1 MDIKVGRNWGLFAA
15 GIALVIIGF
24 VLLMVPGL
32 TLVSI
37 AVIAGC
43 MFLAA
48 GIVDAYAY
56 FKYREAEG
64 LSGWA
69 LAYAICDIILGVLFI
84 VHPIASAVVIPWV
97 MGIFV
102 VAYGIFEIVAAV
114 RFHDAAQHTVHPS
127 AAQLIVHL
135 QAFVLPAGFRLFFG
149 QADAVKHRLCSLHKT
164 VQILLGPLFFHCI
177 FPIIMHRAAVHR
189 QLTDS
194 RHSPGTHSHY
204 SIQAGP
210 LPAERTIFY
219 WNFCIFV
226 RLPNNLQS
234 ARRN

>member
-114 RFHDAAQHTVHPS
+114 RFRAVPGLLPDGPRRADGRLRRVAAPGDHRGPHPLGSAMRRWGVAPLGSDA
-127 AAQLIVHL
+127 
-135 QAFVLPAGFRLFFG
+135 R
-149 QADAVKHRLCSLHKT
+149 
-164 VQILLGPLFFHCI
+164 
-177 FPIIMHRAAVHR
+177 
-189 QLTDS
+189 
-194 RHSPGTHSHY
+194 
-204 SIQAGP
+204 
-210 LPAERTIFY
+210 
-219 WNFCIFV
+219 
-226 RLPNNLQS
+226 
-234 ARRN
+234 

>member
-24 VLLMVPGL
+24 VLLVVPGL

-69 LAYAICDIILGVLFI
+69 LAYAVCDIILGVLFI

-114 RFHDAAQHTVHPS
+114 RFRDALPGWGAVRRHRV
-127 AAQLIVHL
+127 AVLRYR
-135 QAFVLPAGFRLFFG
+135 VLPVAGHLRAVLGLLPDGPRRADGRLRRVAAPG
-149 QADAVKHRLCSLHKT
+149 DHRGPHPLGSAMRRWGVAPLGSDAR
-164 VQILLGPLFFHCI
+164 
-177 FPIIMHRAAVHR
+177 
-189 QLTDS
+189 
-194 RHSPGTHSHY
+194 
-204 SIQAGP
+204 
-210 LPAERTIFY
+210 
-219 WNFCIFV
+219 
-226 RLPNNLQS
+226 
-234 ARRN
+234 

>member
-114 RFHDAAQHTVHPS
+114 RFRDALPGWGWVLFAGIVSLFCGIAFFLAGHLRAVLGLLPDGPRRADGRLRRVAAPGDHRGPHPLGS
-127 AAQLIVHL
+127 AMRRWGVAPL
-135 QAFVLPAGFRLFFG
+135 GS
-149 QADAVKHRLCSLHKT
+149 DAR
-164 VQILLGPLFFHCI
+164 
-177 FPIIMHRAAVHR
+177 
-189 QLTDS
+189 
-194 RHSPGTHSHY
+194 
-204 SIQAGP
+204 
-210 LPAERTIFY
+210 
-219 WNFCIFV
+219 
-226 RLPNNLQS
+226 
-234 ARRN
+234 

>member
-69 LAYAICDIILGVLFI
+69 LAYAICDIILGVLLI

-114 RFHDAAQHTVHPS
+114 RFHS
-127 AAQLIVHL
+127 
-135 QAFVLPAGFRLFFG
+135 VLPGWGWVLFAGAFF
-149 QADAVKHRLCSLHKT
+149 LW
-164 VQILLGPLFFHCI
+164 
-177 FPIIMHRAAVHR
+177 
-189 QLTDS
+189 
-194 RHSPGTHSHY
+194 PGTFALFLGFFLMARGVQMAVYGVSLP
-204 SIQAGP
+204 QA
-210 LPAERTIFY
+210 TI
-219 WNFCIFV
+219 V
-226 RLPNNLQS
+226 
-234 ARRN
+234 AHTH

>member
-69 LAYAICDIILGVLFI
+69 LAYAVCDIILGVLFI

-114 RFHDAAQHTVHPS
+114 RFHDAVQHAVHPS
-127 AAQLIVHL
+127 AAQ
-135 QAFVLPAGFRLFFG
+135 ASCRCSAASPSSCGRAPSRCSWASSSWPAACRWPST
-149 QADAVKHRLCSLHKT
+149 ACRCPRRPSWPTPTRKC
-164 VQILLGPLFFHCI
+164 
-177 FPIIMHRAAVHR
+177 
-189 QLTDS
+189 
-194 RHSPGTHSHY
+194 
-204 SIQAGP
+204 
-210 LPAERTIFY
+210 
-219 WNFCIFV
+219 
-226 RLPNNLQS
+226 
-234 ARRN
+234 ARSGGVAL

>member
-69 LAYAICDIILGVLFI
+69 LAYAVCDIILGVLFI

-114 RFHDAAQHTVHPS
+114 RFRDALPGWGWVLFAGIVSLFCGIAFFLWPAACRWPS
-127 AAQLIVHL
+127 TACRC
-135 QAFVLPAGFRLFFG
+135 P
-149 QADAVKHRLCSLHKT
+149 
-164 VQILLGPLFFHCI
+164 
-177 FPIIMHRAAVHR
+177 
-189 QLTDS
+189 
-194 RHSPGTHSHY
+194 
-204 SIQAGP
+204 
-210 LPAERTIFY
+210 
-219 WNFCIFV
+219 
-226 RLPNNLQS
+226 
-234 ARRN
+234 RRPSWPTPTRKCAPSGGVAP

>member
-69 LAYAICDIILGVLFI
+69 LAYAVCDIILGVLFI

-97 MGIFV
+97 MGTFALFLGFFLMARGV
-102 VAYGIFEIVAAV
+102 QMAVYGVSLPQATIVA
-114 RFHDAAQHTVHPS
+114 HTH
-127 AAQLIVHL
+127 
-135 QAFVLPAGFRLFFG
+135 
-149 QADAVKHRLCSLHKT
+149 
-164 VQILLGPLFFHCI
+164 
-177 FPIIMHRAAVHR
+177 
-189 QLTDS
+189 
-194 RHSPGTHSHY
+194 
-204 SIQAGP
+204 
-210 LPAERTIFY
+210 
-219 WNFCIFV
+219 
-226 RLPNNLQS
+226 
-234 ARRN
+234 

>member
-69 LAYAICDIILGVLFI
+69 LAYAVCDIILGVLFI

-102 VAYGIFEIVAAV
+102 VAYGIFEIAG
-114 RFHDAAQHTVHPS
+114 
-127 AAQLIVHL
+127 IVSL
-135 QAFVLPAGFRLFFG
+135 FCGIAFFLW
-149 QADAVKHRLCSLHKT
+149 
-164 VQILLGPLFFHCI
+164 
-177 FPIIMHRAAVHR
+177 
-189 QLTDS
+189 
-194 RHSPGTHSHY
+194 PGTFALFLGFFLMARGVQMAVYGVSLP
-204 SIQAGP
+204 QA
-210 LPAERTIFY
+210 TI
-219 WNFCIFV
+219 V
-226 RLPNNLQS
+226 
-234 ARRN
+234 AHTH

>member
-97 MGIFV
+97 MGIFLMARGV
-102 VAYGIFEIVAAV
+102 QMAVYGVSLPQATIVA
-114 RFHDAAQHTVHPS
+114 HTH
-127 AAQLIVHL
+127 
-135 QAFVLPAGFRLFFG
+135 
-149 QADAVKHRLCSLHKT
+149 
-164 VQILLGPLFFHCI
+164 
-177 FPIIMHRAAVHR
+177 
-189 QLTDS
+189 
-194 RHSPGTHSHY
+194 
-204 SIQAGP
+204 
-210 LPAERTIFY
+210 
-219 WNFCIFV
+219 
-226 RLPNNLQS
+226 
-234 ARRN
+234 

>member
-69 LAYAICDIILGVLFI
+69 LAYAVCDIILGALFI

-114 RFHDAAQHTVHPS
+114 RFRDALPGWGWVLFAG
-127 AAQLIVHL
+127 I
-135 QAFVLPAGFRLFFG
+135 AFFLW
-149 QADAVKHRLCSLHKT
+149 
-164 VQILLGPLFFHCI
+164 
-177 FPIIMHRAAVHR
+177 
-189 QLTDS
+189 
-194 RHSPGTHSHY
+194 PGTFALFLGFFLMARGVQMAVYGVSLP
-204 SIQAGP
+204 QA
-210 LPAERTIFY
+210 TI
-219 WNFCIFV
+219 V
-226 RLPNNLQS
+226 
-234 ARRN
+234 AHTH

>member
-69 LAYAICDIILGVLFI
+69 LAYAVCDIILGVLFI

-97 MGIFV
+97 MGIF
-102 VAYGIFEIVAAV
+102 EIVAAV
-114 RFHDAAQHTVHPS
+114 RFRDALPGWGWVLFAG
-127 AAQLIVHL
+127 IVSL
-135 QAFVLPAGFRLFFG
+135 FCGIAFFLW
-149 QADAVKHRLCSLHKT
+149 
-164 VQILLGPLFFHCI
+164 
-177 FPIIMHRAAVHR
+177 
-189 QLTDS
+189 
-194 RHSPGTHSHY
+194 PGTFARFLGFFLMARGVQRAVYGVSLP
-204 SIQAGP
+204 QA
-210 LPAERTIFY
+210 TI
-219 WNFCIFV
+219 V
-226 RLPNNLQS
+226 
-234 ARRN
+234 AHTH

>member
-1 MDIKVGRNWGLFAA
+1 
-15 GIALVIIGF
+15 
-24 VLLMVPGL
+24 MVPGL

-69 LAYAICDIILGVLFI
+69 LAYAVCDIILGVLFI

-114 RFHDAAQHTVHPS
+114 RFHDALPGWGWVLFAG
-127 AAQLIVHL
+127 IVV
-135 QAFVLPAGFRLFFG
+135 AVLR
-149 QADAVKHRLCSLHKT
+149 HRLLPVAGT
-164 VQILLGPLFFHCI
+164 FALFLGFFL
-177 FPIIMHRAAVHR
+177 M
-189 QLTDS
+189 
-194 RHSPGTHSHY
+194 
-204 SIQAGP
+204 
-210 LPAERTIFY
+210 
-219 WNFCIFV
+219 
-226 RLPNNLQS
+226 
-234 ARRN
+234 ARRRADGRLRRVAAPGDHRGPHPLGSAHAREELRSEEATPARRGVGGTTAAPVIP

>member
-56 FKYREAEG
+56 FK
-64 LSGWA
+64 
-69 LAYAICDIILGVLFI
+69 
-84 VHPIASAVVIPWV
+84 HPVASAVVIPWV

-114 RFHDAAQHTVHPS
+114 RFRDALPGWGWVLFAG
-127 AAQLIVHL
+127 IVSL
-135 QAFVLPAGFRLFFG
+135 FCGIAFFLW
-149 QADAVKHRLCSLHKT
+149 
-164 VQILLGPLFFHCI
+164 
-177 FPIIMHRAAVHR
+177 
-189 QLTDS
+189 
-194 RHSPGTHSHY
+194 PGTFALFLGFFLMARGVQMAVYGVSLP
-204 SIQAGP
+204 QA
-210 LPAERTIFY
+210 TI
-219 WNFCIFV
+219 V
-226 RLPNNLQS
+226 
-234 ARRN
+234 AHTH

>member
-69 LAYAICDIILGVLFI
+69 LAYAVCDIILGVLFI

-114 RFHDAAQHTVHPS
+114 RFHDALPGWGWVLFAG
-127 AAQLIVHL
+127 IVSL
-135 QAFVLPAGFRLFFG
+135 FCGIAFFLW
-149 QADAVKHRLCSLHKT
+149 
-164 VQILLGPLFFHCI
+164 
-177 FPIIMHRAAVHR
+177 
-189 QLTDS
+189 
-194 RHSPGTHSHY
+194 PGTFALFLGFFLMARGVQMAVYGVSLP
-204 SIQAGP
+204 QATHRGP
-210 LPAERTIFY
+210 HPLG
-219 WNFCIFV
+219 
-226 RLPNNLQS
+226 S
-234 ARRN
+234 ARPREELRSEEAMPARRGVGGTAAAPVIP

>member
-84 VHPIASAVVIPWV
+84 VHPIASAVVIP
-97 MGIFV
+97 
-102 VAYGIFEIVAAV
+102 FEIVAAV
-114 RFHDAAQHTVHPS
+114 RFHS
-127 AAQLIVHL
+127 
-135 QAFVLPAGFRLFFG
+135 VLPGWGWVLFAGIVSLFCG
-149 QADAVKHRLCSLHKT
+149 IA
-164 VQILLGPLFFHCI
+164 FF
-177 FPIIMHRAAVHR
+177 
-189 QLTDS
+189 LW
-194 RHSPGTHSHY
+194 PGTFALFLGFFLMARGVQMAVYGVSLP
-204 SIQAGP
+204 QA
-210 LPAERTIFY
+210 TI
-219 WNFCIFV
+219 V
-226 RLPNNLQS
+226 
-234 ARRN
+234 AHTH